1 MRPNHER
8 RGRMKILIF
17 SVALL
22 LSSVAWADEMIRTDE
37 GNIMVLDIG
46 DGDKIITG
54 DVHGVVLNL
63 DSE

>member
-1 MRPNHER
+1 
-8 RGRMKILIF
+8 MKILIF